1 MKKLLLIFLTLLFV
15 SCISV
20 KFPETVAID
29 LQLDKESA
37 KNLTEA
43 INKSNSKIHM
53 MRLHKDGPISM
64 KSDEH
69 IVIMNDSEDFEWVG
83 DDGKKMLW
91 VGDDGKKMKNVMI
104 RGVRFGKGPNAN
116 RYMDELPKAII
127 DRIKRAS
134 EKGMDIKIDTII
146 SEDGERR
153 EIKIEVKIDSTT
165 VGNN

>member
-1 MKKLLLIFLTLLFV
+1 
-15 SCISV
+15 
-20 KFPETVAID
+20 
-29 LQLDKESA
+29 
-37 KNLTEA
+37 
-43 INKSNSKIHM
+43 
-53 MRLHKDGPISM
+53 M

-69 IVIMNDSEDFEWVG
+69 IVIINDSEDFEWVG

>member
-15 SCISV
+15 SCVSV
-20 KFPETVAID
+20 KFPETVSID

-37 KNLTEA
+37 KNLAEA

-64 KSDEH
+64 KRDEN
-69 IVIMNDSEDFEWVG
+69 IVITNDSEDFEWI
-83 DDGKKMLW
+83 
-91 VGDDGKKMKNVMI
+91 GDDGKKMKKVMI
-104 RGVRFGKGPNAN
+104 RGERFGKGPNAN

>member
-1 MKKLLLIFLTLLFV
+1 MKKLLLILFSTSLI
-15 SCISV
+15 SCLSV
-20 KFPETVAID
+20 NLSID
-29 LQLDKESA
+29 DEAA
-37 KNLTEA
+37 KSIADA

-64 KSDEH
+64 KSDEN
-69 IVIMNDSEDFEWVG
+69 IVISGIINDSEDFEWI
-83 DDGKKMLW
+83 
-91 VGDDGKKMKNVMI
+91 GDDGKKMKKVMI
-104 RGVRFGKGPNAN
+104 RGERFGKGPNAN

>member
-1 MKKLLLIFLTLLFV
+1 MKKLLLGFLTLLFV
-15 SCISV
+15 SCVSV

-64 KSDEH
+64 KRDEN
-69 IVIMNDSEDFEWVG
+69 IVIINDSEDFEWIR
-83 DDGKKMLW
+83 
-91 VGDDGKKMKNVMI
+91 DDGKKMKKVMI
-104 RGVRFGKGPNAN
+104 RGERFGKGPNAN

>member
-15 SCISV
+15 SCVSV
-20 KFPETVAID
+20 KFPETVSID

-64 KSDEH
+64 KRDEN
-69 IVIMNDSEDFEWVG
+69 IVITNDSEDFEWI
-83 DDGKKMLW
+83 
-91 VGDDGKKMKNVMI
+91 GDDGKKMKKVMI
-104 RGVRFGKGPNAN
+104 RGERFGKGPNAN

>member
-15 SCISV
+15 SCVSV
-20 KFPETVAID
+20 KFPETVSID

-37 KNLTEA
+37 KNLAEA

-64 KSDEH
+64 KRDEN
-69 IVIMNDSEDFEWVG
+69 IVITNDSEDFEWI
-83 DDGKKMLW
+83 
-91 VGDDGKKMKNVMI
+91 GDDGKKMKKVMI
-104 RGVRFGKGPNAN
+104 RGERFGKGPNAN

-165 VGNN
+165 VSNN

>member
-1 MKKLLLIFLTLLFV
+1 MKKLLLGFLTLLFV
-15 SCISV
+15 SCVSV

-29 LQLDKESA
+29 LKLDKESA

-64 KSDEH
+64 KRDEN
-69 IVIMNDSEDFEWVG
+69 IVIINDSEDFEWI
-83 DDGKKMLW
+83 
-91 VGDDGKKMKNVMI
+91 GDDGKKMKKVMI
-104 RGVRFGKGPNAN
+104 RGERFGKGPNAN

>member
-69 IVIMNDSEDFEWVG
+69 IVIINDSEDFEWI
-83 DDGKKMLW
+83 
-91 VGDDGKKMKNVMI
+91 GDDGKKMKKVMI
-104 RGVRFGKGPNAN
+104 RGERFGKGPNAN

>member
-1 MKKLLLIFLTLLFV
+1 MIIGFIFLTLLFV

-64 KSDEH
+64 KCDEH
-69 IVIMNDSEDFEWVG
+69 IVIINDSEGFEWI
-83 DDGKKMLW
+83 
-91 VGDDGKKMKNVMI
+91 GDDGKKMKKVMI
-104 RGVRFGKGPNAN
+104 RGERFGKGPNAN

>member
-15 SCISV
+15 SCVSV
-20 KFPETVAID
+20 KFPETVSID
-29 LQLDKESA
+29 LRLDKESA
-37 KNLTEA
+37 KNLAEA

-64 KSDEH
+64 KSDEN
-69 IVIMNDSEDFEWVG
+69 IVIINDLEDFEWVG

-91 VGDDGKKMKNVMI
+91 GGDDGKKMKKVMI
-104 RGVRFGKGPNAN
+104 RVKRFGKGPNAN

-146 SEDGERR
+146 SEDGERK
-153 EIKIEVKIDSTT
+153 EIKIEVK

>member
-53 MRLHKDGPISM
+53 KRLHKDGPISM
-64 KSDEH
+64 KRDEN
-69 IVIMNDSEDFEWVG
+69 IVIINDSEDFEWI
-83 DDGKKMLW
+83 
-91 VGDDGKKMKNVMI
+91 GDDGKKMKKVMI
-104 RGVRFGKGPNAN
+104 RGERFGKGPNAN

>member
-15 SCISV
+15 SCVSV

-29 LQLDKESA
+29 LRLDKESA

-64 KSDEH
+64 KSDEN
-69 IVIMNDSEDFEWVG
+69 IVIINDLEDFEWVG
-83 DDGKKMLW
+83 DDGKKM
-91 VGDDGKKMKNVMI
+91 KKVMI
-104 RGVRFGKGPNAN
+104 RGKRFGKGPNAN
-116 RYMDELPKAII
+116 RYMDELPKEII

-146 SEDGERR
+146 SEDGERK
-153 EIKIEVKIDSTT
+153 EIKIEVK

>member
-15 SCISV
+15 SCVSV
-20 KFPETVAID
+20 KFPETVSID

-37 KNLTEA
+37 KNLAEA

-64 KSDEH
+64 KRDEN
-69 IVIMNDSEDFEWVG
+69 IVITNDSEDFEWI
-83 DDGKKMLW
+83 
-91 VGDDGKKMKNVMI
+91 GDDGKKMKKVMI
-104 RGVRFGKGPNAN
+104 RGERFGKGQNAN

>member
-64 KSDEH
+64 KRDEN
-69 IVIMNDSEDFEWVG
+69 IVIINDSEDFEWI
-83 DDGKKMLW
+83 
-91 VGDDGKKMKNVMI
+91 GDDGKKMKKVMI
-104 RGVRFGKGPNAN
+104 RGERFGKGPNAN

-134 EKGMDIKIDTII
+134 KKGMDIKIDTII

>member
-1 MKKLLLIFLTLLFV
+1 MKKLLLGFLTLLFV
-15 SCISV
+15 SCVSV

-29 LQLDKESA
+29 LKLDKECA

-64 KSDEH
+64 KRDEN
-69 IVIMNDSEDFEWVG
+69 IVIINDSEDFEWI
-83 DDGKKMLW
+83 
-91 VGDDGKKMKNVMI
+91 GDDGKKMKKVMI
-104 RGVRFGKGPNAN
+104 RGERFGKGPNAN

>member
-1 MKKLLLIFLTLLFV
+1 MQSIVLKNYYICKHLIQKIMKKLLLIFLTLLFV

-64 KSDEH
+64 KSDEN
-69 IVIMNDSEDFEWVG
+69 IVISGIINDSEDFDWI
-83 DDGKKMLW
+83 
-91 VGDDGKKMKNVMI
+91 GDDGKKMKKVMI
-104 RGVRFGKGPNAN
+104 RGERFGKGPNAN

-127 DRIKRAS
+127 DRIKTN
-134 EKGMDIKIDTII
+134 ILKISYMGIQ
-146 SEDGERR
+146 
-153 EIKIEVKIDSTT
+153 
-165 VGNN
+165 

>member
-15 SCISV
+15 SCVSV
-20 KFPETVAID
+20 KFPETVSID

-37 KNLTEA
+37 KNLAEA

-64 KSDEH
+64 KMDEN
-69 IVIMNDSEDFEWVG
+69 IVITNDSEDFEWI
-83 DDGKKMLW
+83 
-91 VGDDGKKMKNVMI
+91 GDDGKKMKKVMI
-104 RGVRFGKGPNAN
+104 RGERFGKGPNAN

>member
-1 MKKLLLIFLTLLFV
+1 MKKLLLILFSTSLI
-15 SCISV
+15 SCLSV
-20 KFPETVAID
+20 NLSID
-29 LQLDKESA
+29 DEAA
-37 KNLTEA
+37 KSIADA

-64 KSDEH
+64 KSDE
-69 IVIMNDSEDFEWVG
+69 
-83 DDGKKMLW
+83 
-91 VGDDGKKMKNVMI
+91 KMKKVMI
-104 RGVRFGKGPNAN
+104 RGERFGKGPNAN
-116 RYMDELPKAII
+116 RYMNELPKAII

-153 EIKIEVKIDSTT
+153 EIKIEVK

>member
-15 SCISV
+15 SCVSV
-20 KFPETVAID
+20 KFPETVSID

-37 KNLTEA
+37 KNLAEA

-64 KSDEH
+64 KRDEN
-69 IVIMNDSEDFEWVG
+69 IVITNDSEDFEWI
-83 DDGKKMLW
+83 
-91 VGDDGKKMKNVMI
+91 GDDGKKMKKVMI
-104 RGVRFGKGPNAN
+104 RGERFGKGPNAN
-116 RYMDELPKAII
+116 RYMYELPKAII